1 MSERKE
7 AYNWVVSD
15 CCNAAVQE
23 YHPEDTH
30 ARCKSCGEMAEV
42 VDIDSFLPDDWWARE
57 HDDPPY
63 DAEVN
68 GDE

>member
-7 AYNWVVSD
+7 TYNWVVSD

-42 VDIDSFLPDDWWARE
+42 VDIDSFLPDDWRARE
-57 HDDPPY
+57 HADPPY